1 MPAKI
6 ELFIACFPVLVDAR
20 SWSQVTVR
28 VRASGTWRPCYK
40 TVFEDPGAVG
50 LPRPQPLAP
59 GAGPWACPW
68 RGNLLTLG
76 TYLTPREVPGEGADC
91 FVNIQ
96 GADPCV
102 RPILGRPRRCAPT

>member
-1 MPAKI
+1 MPAKTL
-6 ELFIACFPVLVDAR
+6 LFIGCFPVLVDAR

-28 VRASGTWRPCYK
+28 VRAGGTWRPCYN

-59 GAGPWACPW
+59 GVRPMG
-68 RGNLLTLG
+68 
-76 TYLTPREVPGEGADC
+76 LTPGENLANPRHISYHLPWKLGHVPNY

-96 GADPCV
+96 GAV
-102 RPILGRPRRCAPT
+102 RE